1 MTGTPNTPSAASP
14 SVPAERV
21 TTYGYTPGRALAV
34 CGARVAVLV
43 DLPPDAGLVAG
54 LYELVRL
61 PEAGLD
67 EVLELLISPGLRAIQ
82 QFALAEPTDEGL
94 RLVVRGGYRAVA
106 GAHTITGRGLWT
118 DRIVTVDSYT
128 LIDSDTVGA
137 MLPLAD
143 GVVLAAQLNG
153 RVSAGDGWTTGS
165 IPSAAIAA
173 EDAALLSLSGGSAA
187 GGTASD
193 PTGDTPAANAPAGE
207 PSTGEA
213 STGGPPAGEPQTGE
227 PPAGE
232 APAGPAAKAQPAT
245 EVGTSPA
252 SPVPL
257 TPPAEPVAPT
267 PVTDDPDEGGTGH
280 TLPSPFTSPLTTLPP
295 VTPLPAP
302 ALPPAP
308 PTAALAPPG
317 QADDERPTF
326 IDSLPWSTPPVHTGP
341 SPTPAAATPPAPG
354 SPPPATAHS
363 TAPAATQPMA
373 RGLPASEAAADRT
386 ISRDQLPRETVQTVV
401 AVRCSEGHLSPA
413 HAGACRV
420 CGRPIPTQQPVEI
433 PRPPLGVLRLSN
445 GDTVVLD
452 RACVLGRN
460 PRVPPGLAGEQPN
473 LVRLIDPDKDISGQH
488 LEVRLDYWHVAV
500 TDLGST
506 NGTQVVL
513 PGESPVT
520 LRPNDPMMIE
530 PGTKVI
536 LAGVFSFTFEVTP

>member
-173 EDAALLSLSGGSAA
+173 EDAALLSLGGGSAA
-187 GGTASD
+187 GATASE
-193 PTGDTPAANAPAGE
+193 PAGDAPAANAPAGE
-207 PSTGEA
+207 PQT
-213 STGGPPAGEPQTGE
+213 GEPQTGE

-317 QADDERPTF
+317 QTDDERPTF

-341 SPTPAAATPPAPG
+341 APTPAAATPRRPA
-354 SPPPATAHS
+354 SPPPPPLT
-363 TAPAATQPMA
+363 PRRPRPPWPMA
-373 RGLPASEAAADRT
+373 RGLPASSRPRTARSAATSSA
-386 ISRDQLPRETVQTVV
+386 ETVQTVV

-420 CGRPIPTQQPVEI
+420 CGRPIPPSSRSRSRGLRWGCYGCRTATRWCSTGPVCSAATRRCH
-433 PRPPLGVLRLSN
+433 PVWPVSSPTS
-445 GDTVVLD
+445 
-452 RACVLGRN
+452 
-460 PRVPPGLAGEQPN
+460 
-473 LVRLIDPDKDISGQH
+473 SG
-488 LEVRLDYWHVAV
+488 
-500 TDLGST
+500 
-506 NGTQVVL
+506 
-513 PGESPVT
+513 
-520 LRPNDPMMIE
+520 
-530 PGTKVI
+530 
-536 LAGVFSFTFEVTP
+536 